1 MMIAFCANFT
11 LIIVSVPLYMYTCGG
26 FMWCAK
32 EEVVASTG
40 LILIVE
46 SRLRR
51 RGPTS
56 GKFILVMEF
65 PIICS

>member
-1 MMIAFCANFT
+1 M
-11 LIIVSVPLYMYTCGG
+11 
-26 FMWCAK
+26 
-32 EEVVASTG
+32 VASTG